1 MSEVLEVIKW
11 YERKLKRRLT
21 EAEGASVRVQ
31 YAVNS
36 VETKSKMDSEESVIC
51 LGGLKHKQV

>member
-11 YERKLKRRLT
+11 YEGKLKRRLT
-21 EAEGASVRVQ
+21 EAEIGSVRVQ

-36 VETKSKMDSEESVIC
+36 VETKKQNDSEGSVIC
-51 LGGLKHKQV
+51 LGGLIHKQV